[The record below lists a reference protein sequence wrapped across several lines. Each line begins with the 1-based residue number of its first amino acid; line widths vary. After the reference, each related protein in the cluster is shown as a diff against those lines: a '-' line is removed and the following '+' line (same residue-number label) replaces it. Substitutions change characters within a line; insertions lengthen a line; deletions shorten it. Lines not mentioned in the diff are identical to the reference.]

1 MLQLFHVVL
10 YNPRILVLFT
20 QPDAFGGM
28 FRNLVL
34 IPSDEP
40 ISILPVLHHSMFF
53 IPSLLIVSVYLFF
66 DGPTRLLYICYDGV
80 GQLYCSYYRHLPLWM
95 KPAMHVTQISFQ
107 LKTNKK
113 NQNYTQFYIW
123 NNNRTHL
130 PQSACASIQ
139 PVGWELKGI
148 PKKAKVSEGRGSC
161 WHFVYNPTSNSLLVS
176 SFSSS
181 ILLIFPPTN
190 LL

>member
-53 IPSLLIVSVYLFF
+53 IPSLLLVSVYLFF

-80 GQLYCSYYRHLPLWM
+80 GQLYCSYYRYLPL
-95 KPAMHVTQISFQ
+95 
-107 LKTNKK
+107 
-113 NQNYTQFYIW
+113 
-123 NNNRTHL
+123 
-130 PQSACASIQ
+130 
-139 PVGWELKGI
+139 
-148 PKKAKVSEGRGSC
+148 
-161 WHFVYNPTSNSLLVS
+161 
-176 SFSSS
+176 
-181 ILLIFPPTN
+181 
-190 LL
+190 